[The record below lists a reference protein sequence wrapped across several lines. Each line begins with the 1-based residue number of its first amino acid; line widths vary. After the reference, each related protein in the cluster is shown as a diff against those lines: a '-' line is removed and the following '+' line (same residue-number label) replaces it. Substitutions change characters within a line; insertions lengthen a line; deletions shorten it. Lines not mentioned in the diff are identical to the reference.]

1 VPAGNGST
9 PDKLDPSPV
18 NFPEPVRV
26 ILEFDVMAPVM
37 APPDLGKAALAV
49 VFAVFAVLVV
59 EVNTASLTDTS
70 TPSTV
75 PATVTFPVNE
85 GDANGAF
92 ASREVCRLV
101 TFAIV
106 CVCAVGANVVDA
118 RRASLTLVSAIGYFL
133 FPVFVCHA
141 SVK

>member
-1 VPAGNGST
+1 MFEVAVSVVVT
-9 PDKLDPSPV
+9 PDEIPVSVEPSPE
-18 NFPEPVRV
+18 N
-26 ILEFDVMAPVM
+26 D
-37 APPDLGKAALAV
+37 AAV
-49 VFAVFAVLVV
+49 H
-59 EVNTASLTDTS
+59 D
-70 TPSTV
+70 

-118 RRASLTLVSAIGYFL
+118 RRASLTLVSAIG
-133 FPVFVCHA
+133 
-141 SVK
+141 